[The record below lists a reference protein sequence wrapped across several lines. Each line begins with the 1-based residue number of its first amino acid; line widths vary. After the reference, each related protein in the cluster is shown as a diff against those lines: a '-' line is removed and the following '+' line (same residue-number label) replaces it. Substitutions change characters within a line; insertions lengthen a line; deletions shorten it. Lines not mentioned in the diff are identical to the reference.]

1 MRVVVGISL
10 VSVRNLN
17 KNYGGVKA
25 LNSLSLEV
33 MAGEIHAIVGENGAG
48 KSTLMKIL
56 SGAVSPDS
64 GSISF
69 IGQEFQEISVLT
81 ARNLGVGIM
90 HQELR
95 LFPARDVLTN
105 LFPNTERTKF
115 GFIDKRTMSKIAEA
129 ALERIGSKAK
139 LNQQV
144 STLPISEQQLIE
156 LARTLIEEPK
166 LLILDEPT
174 SALNKSES
182 DRLIA
187 LCRELPK
194 IGTTVLYVSHRLDEV
209 FAVAD
214 HISVLRN
221 GSLILSKPAKQL
233 DIGQVIEGIT
243 GERTK
248 TNFSA
253 KSVKEVDGETAPLL
267 KVVQLENDGQIRN
280 ISLSVFPYE
289 IVGIAGLIGSGADEL
304 LETIFGARTIKS
316 GEITFAG
323 QSSQGRSPEK
333 SVQQGLALIPADRKK
348 VGLMMERSILDNLS
362 MVAVAGNKQGKIIV
376 KKSDLQSRATRLIK
390 KLGIKVASEFDNVSS
405 LSGGN
410 QQKVVVAKWL
420 EIQPKVV
427 LLDDPTRGVDIG
439 AKNELFSLI
448 RGIAEEGRGVL
459 MRSTDIS
466 ELTLLCDRI
475 LIIKGGIDTHDVSKA
490 NDEELLHL
498 ING

>member
-1 MRVVVGISL
+1 
-10 VSVRNLN
+10 
-17 KNYGGVKA
+17 
-25 LNSLSLEV
+25 
-33 MAGEIHAIVGENGAG
+33 
-48 KSTLMKIL
+48 
-56 SGAVSPDS
+56 
-64 GSISF
+64 
-69 IGQEFQEISVLT
+69 
-81 ARNLGVGIM
+81 
-90 HQELR
+90 
-95 LFPARDVLTN
+95 
-105 LFPNTERTKF
+105 
-115 GFIDKRTMSKIAEA
+115 
-129 ALERIGSKAK
+129 
-139 LNQQV
+139 
-144 STLPISEQQLIE
+144 
-156 LARTLIEEPK
+156 
-166 LLILDEPT
+166 
-174 SALNKSES
+174 
-182 DRLIA
+182 
-187 LCRELPK
+187 
-194 IGTTVLYVSHRLDEV
+194 
-209 FAVAD
+209 
-214 HISVLRN
+214 
-221 GSLILSKPAKQL
+221 L

-253 KSVKEVDGETAPLL
+253 KSVIEVDGETAPLL